1 MKTHRLRAATPSS
14 GARACLRACPQP
26 FFTVLLPLAA
36 ALAALSAP
44 PPAYAQAAPATA
56 AQSESARV
64 YAIAPGPLND
74 ALAAFARQA
83 GISLGYSSSQLSGA
97 RSAGLSGQYGVAEG
111 LRALLAGTGYRAV
124 NVDGGIRVEAEPP
137 SATSTLAPVLV
148 TGAYHAQTEGT
159 QSYGSSMATIG
170 KTEQALKD
178 IPQSVTVVTRKRLDD
193 QNLSTISE
201 VLELSLIHI

>member
-1 MKTHRLRAATPSS
+1 MHLRSTLAVRRLGVAVTALALGLGMSTPSS

-36 ALAALSAP
+36 ALAGLSAP
-44 PPAYAQAAPATA
+44 SPSYAQAAPATA

-97 RSAGLSGQYGVAEG
+97 RSAGLNGQYGVADG

-124 NVDGGIRVEAEPP
+124 NVDGGIRVEAEPQ
-137 SATSTLAPVLV
+137 SATSTLAC
-148 TGAYHAQTEGT
+148 GA
-159 QSYGSSMATIG
+159 SSAARLAPAIPAPITAT
-170 KTEQALKD
+170 
-178 IPQSVTVVTRKRLDD
+178 S
-193 QNLSTISE
+193 
-201 VLELSLIHI
+201 